1 MAMEMEMVIV
11 ILNSDS
17 ISNSTRM
24 RRMIGRAT
32 DLRFGMRRV
41 QLLPPSLRPHRC
53 CMCTLLCYSMVF
65 LHEDAITVCIDPYNN
80 IYNLL
85 DQ

>member
-17 ISNSTRM
+17 ISDSTRM

-53 CMCTLLCYSMVF
+53 
-65 LHEDAITVCIDPYNN
+65 LHVHTSL
-80 IYNLL
+80 LL
-85 DQ
+85 DGLFA